1 MGRPRISRI
10 IRIAP
15 AWIRAGLALAVL
27 GVLVYAYWPAGQDFN
42 GILARMIAGQ
52 FSAALSG
59 TGLTGL
65 AALCGLAAAL
75 LSGRVFC
82 SVLCPLG
89 TLQELLWRI
98 KNHISRKGRNNRN
111 ASYTPPAL
119 RYAVPLL
126 AGAGLAFSF
135 TPLMAAFDPISNFG
149 RGMGALRGLFNGPAE
164 PFALVL
170 ALPFGAILIAALF
183 WGRAFCDWCPV
194 GITLGLFARAAPF
207 KMRIGSQCVSCG
219 RCAKQCPARC
229 INAPEQRI
237 DAKRCVLCFSCAA
250 VCPAGSIGYGLGGKT
265 APPGESRRA
274 FLRGAA
280 SLFCGA
286 AYLLGAN
293 IQRLAALYHPGGQAA
308 GLAGGKPPILP
319 PGAKNL
325 DRYRSRCIGCQACA
339 AACPSKIIRVRHSVW
354 PDLDYAEAPCQ
365 YNCVECGRVC
375 PTGAIRRLDREEK
388 HRTRIALSALLFE
401 RCVVNTKGQACGACA
416 EVCPTRAVWMA
427 AYTGSGVPPITRPV
441 FDGAYCIGCGAC
453 FAACPAEPGAFNITG
468 AAEQTLTPGVRAAE
482 DGGEGVLYQPADD
495 FPF

>member
-1 MGRPRISRI
+1 MGKPRISRI
-10 IRIAP
+10 VRAAP
-15 AWIRAGLALAVL
+15 AWIRTGLALAVL
-27 GVLVYAYWPAGQDFN
+27 GVLVYAYWPAGQGSN
-42 GILARMIAGQ
+42 GVLAWLMAGQ
-52 FSAALSG
+52 FSPALYG
-59 TGLTGL
+59 TGLAGL
-65 AALCGLAAAL
+65 AVLCCLAAAL

-98 KNHISRKGRNNRN
+98 KNCLSRRGRSNRG
-111 ASYTPPAL
+111 AYYAPSAL
-119 RYAVPLL
+119 RYAIPLL
-126 AGAGLAFSF
+126 AGAGLVFSF
-135 TPLMAAFDPISNFG
+135 PPLMAAFDPVSNFG
-149 RGMGALRGLFNGPAE
+149 RGMGALRGLFNGPEAGS
-164 PFALVL
+164 FAL

-183 WGRAFCDWCPV
+183 WGRAFCDWCPA

-207 KMRIGSQCVSCG
+207 KMRIRSRCASCG
-219 RCAKQCPARC
+219 RCAKKCPARC
-229 INAPEQRI
+229 INALEQRI
-237 DAKRCVLCFSCAA
+237 DADRCVLCFSCAA
-250 VCPAGSIGYGLGGKT
+250 VCPGGSIGYGLGGKT
-265 APPGESRRA
+265 APPVESRRA

-293 IQRLAALYHPGGQAA
+293 IQRLAALSHSGGRAA
-308 GLAGGKPPILP
+308 GLAGGKLPILP

-325 DRYRSRCIGCQACA
+325 DRYQSRCIGCQACA

-375 PTGAIRRLDREEK
+375 PTGAIRQLGRKEK

-416 EVCPTRAVWMA
+416 EVCPTRAVWMT
-427 AYTGSGVPPITRPV
+427 AYNEPGVPPITRPV
-441 FDGAYCIGCGAC
+441 FDGEYCIGCGAC
-453 FAACPAEPGAFNITG
+453 LAACPAEPRAFNIDA
-468 AAEQTLTPGVRAAE
+468 AAEQTLTPGMRASE